1 MPSKPKTARREHSPE
16 TIAVILALDSIGYSI
31 RQIRK
36 ENGLAKS
43 TIHGI
48 IRRAVRN
55 PDAPYRK
62 ARRTGRPPK
71 LDERAERRL
80 IRFIGLNPFETIASY
95 STPSKSGYL
104 MHLNTTRRYLK
115 KNEIYA
121 FRPRKKPY
129 LSKAHKRFRLKW
141 AKEHQFWEVED
152 WACVAWSD
160 EATFEIGLDTTP
172 PWVRRPKG
180 KAYESQYLKPT
191 FKSGRSAV
199 GIWGCISLDFK
210 GSLVILS
217 KGARMNSTR
226 YYNTIL
232 NDYVYPFYE
241 KLTHEKGCAL

>member
-172 PWVRRPKG
+172 P
-180 KAYESQYLKPT
+180 
-191 FKSGRSAV
+191 
-199 GIWGCISLDFK
+199 
-210 GSLVILS
+210 
-217 KGARMNSTR
+217 
-226 YYNTIL
+226 
-232 NDYVYPFYE
+232 
-241 KLTHEKGCAL
+241 